1 MDKYSSRCVTD
12 RTKMKINGAGV
23 KIPAHG
29 AAIGCHMRFS
39 SIIKADMTV
48 SITQHKGVIHLPA
61 GYGLEKNQDDKQQIT
76 TAMDEWKNDALFLA
90 DMHIPTA

>member
-1 MDKYSSRCVTD
+1 MNKYSSRCVTD

-29 AAIGCHMRFS
+29 AAIGCHMGYS
-39 SIIKADMTV
+39 SILQSDMAV
-48 SITQHKGVIHLPA
+48 SITQHKGVIDLPA
-61 GYGLEKNQDDKQQIT
+61 GYGLEKHQDDKQQIA
-76 TAMDEWKNDALFLA
+76 TAMDEWKNDTLFLA